1 MINKRQGSAPRTAA
15 VTIVKLVNS
24 PRTNQAML
32 ALNLL
37 DNCVKKCGYPF
48 HLQIATKE
56 FLNAL
61 VRRFPER
68 PPSRYAPSPVQ
79 SSPEN
84 QWNHFDFIPQKL
96 MAHPVLDR
104 ILYLIK
110 EWKIALTELSRY
122 KEDMTHIRDM
132 YRLLKFKGY
141 AFPELRDS
149 SMAALAPVNTLKSIE
164 ELEEED
170 RVAQSAK
177 LQELI
182 RRGKPQDLVEANRLM
197 KIMTGYDTQHQP
209 NYKEMFVEELQKIK
223 NKARLL
229 YEMLDNLKQGDK
241 IDETMKELNNACEN
255 AIPKIENMLKQEE
268 DAEKVE
274 EMNEAIL
281 IVKNSILKYQDLQK
295 GQYNTNYDINGKYDS
310 KLEEHTQP
318 ISLIDLGDDLS
329 NHIST
334 SGSSSPAASAFDLL
348 STSEV
353 FLPSETKLIDMVNK
367 NGLAIQLETLSAKN
381 NDNTLQHFKAYYSN
395 KSTAPMDNMNLLLAA
410 PKSMQLKMEPVSSSS
425 VPPTS
430 DKSVTQIIIID
441 NPKKEP
447 IRLRYKVNYEQF
459 GVEMEQSGTWH
470 QHITNN

>member
-1 MINKRQGSAPRTAA
+1 MSSSLQDLIERACSASRYDPNLKLNLQICEMINKRQGSAPRTAA

-170 RVAQSAK
+170 RVAQAAK

-182 RRGKPQDLVEANRLM
+182 RR
-197 KIMTGYDTQHQP
+197 
-209 NYKEMFVEELQKIK
+209 EELQKIK

-268 DAEKVE
+268 DTEKIE

-348 STSEV
+348 STSEAL
-353 FLPSETKLIDMVNK
+353 LPSETKLIDMVNK

-410 PKSMQLKMEPVSSSS
+410 PKTIQ
-425 VPPTS
+425 
-430 DKSVTQIIIID
+430 
-441 NPKKEP
+441 KK
-447 IRLRYKVNYEQF
+447 
-459 GVEMEQSGTWH
+459 
-470 QHITNN
+470 